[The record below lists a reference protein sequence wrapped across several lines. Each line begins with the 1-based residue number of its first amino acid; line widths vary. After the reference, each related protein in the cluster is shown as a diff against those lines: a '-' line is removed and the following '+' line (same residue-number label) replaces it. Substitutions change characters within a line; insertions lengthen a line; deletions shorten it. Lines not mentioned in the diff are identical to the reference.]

1 MKIYKVIWREIG
13 FYKTDVKAN
22 SKAEAEEKIRD
33 NLGDA
38 SHINTN
44 YCTKID
50 GITVVK
56 ENIKMKTKQITKAIT
71 EYINKWCDNED
82 LQDKKLCYECKITH
96 TPMERLFKV
105 VFDEDMI
112 KLNTDGKIYDAFY
125 DHSSEEI
132 FKLDKFLQK
141 KFKNEDLYFEHEG
154 MGTLCLCNA

>member
-56 ENIKMKTKQITKAIT
+56 ENIKMKPNNKTT
-71 EYINKWCDNED
+71 ELEAMEGLYRLNTLSDEGVTLLKELRN
-82 LQDKKLCYECKITH
+82 DKKLK
-96 TPMERLFKV
+96 
-105 VFDEDMI
+105 
-112 KLNTDGKIYDAFY
+112 
-125 DHSSEEI
+125 EEVA
-132 FKLDKFLQK
+132 K
-141 KFKNEDLYFEHEG
+141 
-154 MGTLCLCNA
+154 